1 MQALLVCF
9 IFTVFLCFAKVALSN
24 QSLLQQRADLT
35 RVLANI
41 VQLKQQEALLH
52 RATKLGE
59 MQVVEQLIAD
69 GVRLSARDEEG
80 KLAYEI
86 ALDAGHFHLA
96 VMLLKKIEG
105 ISGRSSDGLTPL
117 NIGLAIG
124 DAKLVRAAIKEGA
137 SIFAGQHRNLHAL
150 HVAERMEQEEMLLR
164 ALVAEDRFGNFGDF
178 GKNDEGF
185 IEWISERKL
194 IPVIEYMLA
203 DPQLAMSSTVRA
215 KLAVL
220 ADDEV
225 MFQQALAEGAYHP
238 RVWQLLGFRPQ
249 MFEQLIAHLE
259 KGSLHH
265 AAVHGKREAMAA
277 LLAAG
282 ADINAVDGYG
292 WSALDYAVLRGQA
305 ETTRDLCK
313 ADADVCVF
321 DQAKYMLDTDAPTV
335 EILRSYASDKDPLEE
350 DWLHYYL
357 RKGQTAR
364 AINHIK
370 SYYDPNKLIY
380 IGVRGADDVGKY
392 KHREDIDGARS
403 FLHVDSALHAA
414 ALYGDLELVKYLV
427 ETMHMGVNYADTGYL
442 SSGNTALNLA
452 AVGNHVDVA
461 SYLLARGA
469 DVHGRDR
476 SSVLE
481 GVGLTAMHYAAAYG
495 NLEMAVFL
503 EENGG
508 DVNAV
513 GYGNGYNY
521 WSRVSTLQLAI
532 EGDANLELVE
542 FLIKKLGLFKK
553 RKINRADGRGLTP
566 LYRAI
571 RTKNVDMVELLLV
584 NGADPAVINDNDEYL
599 IANMRYNAKRHKD
612 VTTLRIVELLETYLS
627 QR

>member
-1 MQALLVCF
+1 M
-9 IFTVFLCFAKVALSN
+9 
-24 QSLLQQRADLT
+24 
-35 RVLANI
+35 
-41 VQLKQQEALLH
+41 
-52 RATKLGE
+52 
-59 MQVVEQLIAD
+59 VEQLLAD
-69 GVRLSARDEEG
+69 GVNKLRERDDKG
-80 KLAYEI
+80 KLAYEN
-86 ALDAGHFHLA
+86 ALEAGHYDLA

-305 ETTRDLCK
+305 ETTRDLCE

-321 DQAKYMLDTDAPTV
+321 DQAKYMLDTAAPTV

-364 AINHIK
+364 AINHIR
-370 SYYDPNKLIY
+370 SYYDPNKLI
-380 IGVRGADDVGKY
+380 GVRGAYDVGKY
-392 KHREDIDGARS
+392 KHREDIDGARL

-427 ETMHMGVNYADTGYL
+427 ETMQMDVNYADTGYL
-442 SSGNTALNLA
+442 SSGNTALHLA

-461 SYLLARGA
+461 SYLLARGT

-503 EENGG
+503 AANGG

-532 EGDANLELVE
+532 EGEANLELVK

-584 NGADPAVINDNDEYL
+584 NGADPAVIGNEEISGIRYD
-599 IANMRYNAKRHKD
+599 ANKNKD
-612 VTTLRIVELLETYLS
+612 TVTLRIVELLENHS
-627 QR
+627 SR